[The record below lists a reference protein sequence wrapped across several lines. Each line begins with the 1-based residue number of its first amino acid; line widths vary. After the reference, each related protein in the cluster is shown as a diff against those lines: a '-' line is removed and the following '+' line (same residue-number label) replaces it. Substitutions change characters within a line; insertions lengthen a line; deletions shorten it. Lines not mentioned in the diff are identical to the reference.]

1 MRPEQRKP
9 ASTLKVWTIGHS
21 TRSLDEFLSLL
32 EAFAI
37 EAVADVRRYPG
48 SQRFPHFGQEAL
60 RKALEAKGIG
70 YCWFEA
76 LGGRRQR
83 TAQEDSLN
91 LGLKSAG
98 FRNYA
103 DYMMTELFQE
113 AVTRLLALAAEQPT
127 AVMCA
132 EKLYWKCHRRLLSD
146 YLVAQGVTVEHI
158 LGQNELRPHCM
169 TPGATVTDERTI
181 IYR

>member
-1 MRPEQRKP
+1 MCGGTLDRRGFRTSARRRFVRRWRPRASGTAGSRPWAVGGRGPRKK
-9 ASTLKVWTIGHS
+9 THS
-21 TRSLDEFLSLL
+21 TS
-32 EAFAI
+32 
-37 EAVADVRRYPG
+37 
-48 SQRFPHFGQEAL
+48 
-60 RKALEAKGIG
+60 
-70 YCWFEA
+70 
-76 LGGRRQR
+76 
-83 TAQEDSLN
+83 
-91 LGLKSAG
+91 
-98 FRNYA
+98 A